1 VRFREARKKLLLD
14 VMIELIEIDIRK
26 YGGNHAA
33 LWATTVGG
41 VIVPFLA
48 HIRLEASA

>member
-1 VRFREARKKLLLD
+1 VIK
-14 VMIELIEIDIRK
+14 LIEIDIRK

-41 VIVPFLA
+41 VIV
-48 HIRLEASA
+48 